1 MSFLLAVLL
10 TASSLMLVAKPAHAE
25 TTFTVT
31 NTADPGDG
39 ICGPGGCTLR
49 EAITAANNTPGA
61 DRINF
66 HIGPV
71 SEVKTISPTSGLPAI
86 TEAVF
91 IDGYSQPG
99 ATENTQFVGTN
110 AKLLIELD
118 GTNASGFDGIT
129 IEASNVEVQ
138 GLVINDFASG
148 ISIRN
153 GASNA
158 KIEGNFIGTNPSG
171 TGDQGNTFN
180 GVEILFGGSDNVVIG
195 GAPRTAHNLIS
206 GNDKNGVLIQESSSN
221 SVLGNLIGT
230 KKDGK
235 NALGNA
241 RAGVFIVDSA
251 QNFVGGEVLG
261 KPNTIAFNGG
271 DGVEIQEAFSVPF
284 DGFFN
289 RILNNSVYSNGGLGI
304 DLVGG
309 IESATGATANDPGDA
324 DTGANQLQNKP
335 FITSASTSSD
345 GITIL

>member
-1 MSFLLAVLL
+1 M

-39 ICGPGGCTLR
+39 ICSPGGCTLR

-206 GNDKNGVLIQESSSN
+206 GNQAVHNKCLHFQRWHHH
-221 SVLGNLIGT
+221 LM
-230 KKDGK
+230 KDQ
-235 NALGNA
+235 
-241 RAGVFIVDSA
+241 R
-251 QNFVGGEVLG
+251 
-261 KPNTIAFNGG
+261 GG
-271 DGVEIQEAFSVPF
+271 DI
-284 DGFFN
+284 
-289 RILNNSVYSNGGLGI
+289 RL
-304 DLVGG
+304 
-309 IESATGATANDPGDA
+309 
-324 DTGANQLQNKP
+324 
-335 FITSASTSSD
+335 
-345 GITIL
+345 

>member
-1 MSFLLAVLL
+1 M
-10 TASSLMLVAKPAHAE
+10 
-25 TTFTVT
+25 
-31 NTADPGDG
+31 
-39 ICGPGGCTLR
+39 
-49 EAITAANNTPGA
+49 
-61 DRINF
+61 
-66 HIGPV
+66 

-118 GTNASGFDGIT
+118 GTNASEFDGIT

-206 GNDKNGVLIQESSSN
+206 GNQAVHNKCLHFQRWHHH
-221 SVLGNLIGT
+221 LM
-230 KKDGK
+230 KDQ
-235 NALGNA
+235 
-241 RAGVFIVDSA
+241 R
-251 QNFVGGEVLG
+251 
-261 KPNTIAFNGG
+261 GG
-271 DGVEIQEAFSVPF
+271 DI
-284 DGFFN
+284 
-289 RILNNSVYSNGGLGI
+289 RL
-304 DLVGG
+304 
-309 IESATGATANDPGDA
+309 
-324 DTGANQLQNKP
+324 
-335 FITSASTSSD
+335 
-345 GITIL
+345 